1 MNKDCLAALKEMPDE
16 SVHCCVTSPPYY
28 ALRDYG
34 VEGQIGREPTPEQYI
49 NKLAEVF
56 SEVYRVL
63 KNDGTCWLN
72 IADTYCGTG
81 NKGSRTDPKNPKG
94 RNGQNVSIAQNVA
107 GCKHKDMIGIP
118 WMLAFALRNQGW
130 YLRNDIIWQKGN
142 AMPESAKDR
151 LTRSYEHIFLLA
163 KAKKYYFNAS
173 AIAEPIADG
182 TAARYLAGRGNRHK
196 YSKEV
201 PGQGSIQKLNQP
213 RKAGE
218 IKETDISPYRNCRDV
233 WLINTVSYRGE
244 HFAAYP
250 PKLAERCILA
260 GCPEGGTVLDPFFGS
275 GTTGIAAVKNG
286 RAYIGIELNERYCT
300 LAGERIR
307 GL

>member
-49 NKLAEVF
+49 NKLVEIF

-118 WMLAFALRNQGW
+118 
-130 YLRNDIIWQKGN
+130 
-142 AMPESAKDR
+142 
-151 LTRSYEHIFLLA
+151 
-163 KAKKYYFNAS
+163 
-173 AIAEPIADG
+173 
-182 TAARYLAGRGNRHK
+182 
-196 YSKEV
+196 
-201 PGQGSIQKLNQP
+201 
-213 RKAGE
+213 
-218 IKETDISPYRNCRDV
+218 
-233 WLINTVSYRGE
+233 
-244 HFAAYP
+244 
-250 PKLAERCILA
+250 
-260 GCPEGGTVLDPFFGS
+260 
-275 GTTGIAAVKNG
+275 
-286 RAYIGIELNERYCT
+286 
-300 LAGERIR
+300 
-307 GL
+307 